1 MTGPSEKA
9 TLVVIVAHF
18 QRNPIPNMRVGDM
31 FDGIVW
37 NIPISYLSIYLSI
50 YMISVYDI
58 YNIYD
63 MI

>member
-9 TLVVIVAHF
+9 TLVVIIAHF

-50 YMISVYDI
+50 YMIEIWGSGQTAI
-58 YNIYD
+58 F
-63 MI
+63 